1 MGMLICRK
9 DEKVQ
14 DQRMARLTA
23 VGTRICEY
31 SFAGKMK
38 KKKWTMPRGIWHMHV
53 YISLFERKVCTAVA
67 AEKNT
72 SQVTDWVLSPDLRP
86 VTDGGLQD
94 NSCDHLAQFCRSESN
109 GAERAI
115 RCLLGLS
122 IHGCTRMH
130 SVLDSN

>member
-1 MGMLICRK
+1 
-9 DEKVQ
+9 
-14 DQRMARLTA
+14 
-23 VGTRICEY
+23 
-31 SFAGKMK
+31 
-38 KKKWTMPRGIWHMHV
+38 MHV
-53 YISLFERKVCTAVA
+53 HISLFERKVCTAVA

-94 NSCDHLAQFCRSESN
+94 NSCDQLALFCRSESN

-122 IHGCTRMH
+122 IHGCTRMS
-130 SVLDSN
+130 SVLDSS